1 MQNKTVEI
9 MPQKKNKFSR
19 VRDRAAKVGTLKKC
33 TNTQLE
39 QIFRLSQIKY
49 IISLEDQLQEDK
61 AHNYCKEQTINE
73 LQQNLKYLRN
83 KMRKIEVFEDKR
95 ARMLNENECAWE
107 AKLKEFVDA
116 NKELSV
122 QNTKLTAQ
130 HIEITRAYNALHNFG
145 IMAQQQGID
154 IRKHQNRLPEN
165 NKDYDFT
172 ATQVVLESG
181 KVIDKVKLTKK
192 KKKK

>member
-1 MQNKTVEI
+1 MQNKTVET

-73 LQQNLKYLRN
+73 LQQQVRYYRN

-95 ARMLNENECAWE
+95 ARLLNDNEIAWE

-116 NKELSV
+116 NKVLSD
-122 QNTKLTAQ
+122 QNRKVTAD

-145 IMAQQQGID
+145 IFAKEQGID
-154 IRKHQNRLPEN
+154 IRKHRKKLPEN
-165 NKDYDFT
+165 NKWDFRASQT
-172 ATQVVLESG
+172 ILESG
-181 KVIDKVKLTKK
+181 KVVDTVKKTIRKK
-192 KKKK
+192 SKK